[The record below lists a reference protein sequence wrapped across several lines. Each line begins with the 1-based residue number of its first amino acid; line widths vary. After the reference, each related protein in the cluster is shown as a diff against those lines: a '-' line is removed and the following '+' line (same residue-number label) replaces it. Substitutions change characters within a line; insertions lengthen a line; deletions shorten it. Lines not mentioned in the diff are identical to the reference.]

1 MTNNL
6 KKIATE
12 VGKKTSLDVVSCYMI
27 LCNTFDVISEHIAKG
42 QDVTID
48 NFGTFGIAKKPQK
61 KVYNFKSKEF
71 EILPERLA
79 VKFKLNEKI
88 KKQLESIKI

>member
-12 VGKKTSLDVVSCYMI
+12 VGKRTSLDVVSCYMV
-27 LCNTFDVISEHIAKG
+27 LCNAVDVISEYIANG
-42 QDVTID
+42 HDVTID
-48 NFGTFGIAKKPQK
+48 NFGTFGIAKKPK
-61 KVYNFKSKEF
+61 KRVYNFKKNEF
-71 EILPERLA
+71 QMLPERLT